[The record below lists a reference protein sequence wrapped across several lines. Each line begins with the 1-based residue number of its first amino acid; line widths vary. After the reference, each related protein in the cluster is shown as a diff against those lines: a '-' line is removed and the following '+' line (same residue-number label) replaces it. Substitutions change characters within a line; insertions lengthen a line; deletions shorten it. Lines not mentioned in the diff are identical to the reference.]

1 MTVSGTHNALKGTG
15 YHSLMLG
22 YTSSYAKLSAVEWQR
37 ESTRRKPLT
46 NPKPLATYLYEK
58 DREEARYVFFGF
70 LNAI

>member
-15 YHSLMLG
+15 YRSLILG

-37 ESTRRKPLT
+37 ESTWRKPLT

-58 DREEARYVFFGF
+58 DREEARYVFFGL